1 MTEHPNTI
9 PAPAPRELSA
19 SDLRRVADLTDLA
32 FTSTAEL
39 GELEGIIGQERATRA
54 VEFGLNIDARGY
66 NIFAL
71 GPAGAGRTTTIRRY
85 LEQVAAR
92 KKPPDDWVY
101 VYNFD
106 DPDAPK
112 AIRLPAG
119 RAAQLRQR
127 VEELLRDVAQQLPQA
142 FETEQYQEHRSQLVR
157 TFQRM
162 REELLNKVKEF
173 AQSRGFLI
181 LETPMGL
188 AIAPMDENRKP
199 MPPDKYEALPQP
211 VRAQYEAA
219 REEVEQVLE
228 RAMRQAYEVEKELRK
243 KLAELDKKVAEAVLE
258 YLFDDERREFSDLP
272 EVVAWL
278 DACRADMVKNI
289 HLVRQVLAAA
299 AQMATGEGGG
309 PPVLSLRQWEESP
322 LARYSVNVIVDN
334 SKLQGAPVVY
344 EPNPTVVNL
353 IGKQEYKVR
362 FGALVTDFTMLRAGA
377 LHKANGGY
385 LVLNITDVLRQPL
398 AWDVLKRALK
408 TGQVVIEDVPQQMF
422 GFLPT
427 AGLRP
432 EPIPLNVKVVL
443 IGEPI
448 YYYMLYALDE
458 DFAELFKVRADFSPD
473 MPWTREHVEQ
483 IARFVHTICQE
494 ENLCHFSPEAV
505 YEPNPTVVNLIGKQ
519 EYKVRF
525 GALVTDFTMLR
536 AGALHKANGGYL
548 VLNITDVLRQPLAWD
563 VLKRALK
570 TGQVVIEDVP
580 QQMFGFLPTAGLRPE
595 PIPLNVKVVL
605 IGEPI
610 YYYMLYALDED
621 FAELFKVRADFS
633 PDMPWTR
640 EHVEQI
646 ARFVHTICQEENLCH
661 FSPEAV
667 AEVVTYAGRLADSK
681 KKLSARFGLI
691 ADVVRESAYW
701 ATQAGHDVVL
711 AEDVQ
716 KAIDERVYRSRML
729 EERIQE
735 LIQDNII
742 YIDTEGKAV
751 GQVNGLSVI
760 MLGDYTFGRPNR
772 ITARVYLGQAGVI
785 NIEREAKLSG
795 RIHDKGVLI
804 LSGFLAGRY
813 AQDKPLSLSATITFE
828 QSYEGVEG
836 DSASSTELYALMSA
850 LSGLPL
856 RQDIAVTGSVNQ
868 HGQIQPVGGVNEK
881 IEGFFAVCKARGLT
895 GSQGVIIPEAN
906 VQHLMLKPEVIKAV
920 EEGKFHI
927 YPVRTVDEGI
937 QILTGVAAGERQ
949 PDGSWPEGTVNYL
962 VDKRLREMAM
972 QLRQFGRRKEEEKK
986 EEEEEEQPKKEPPK
1000 EPPTPPDVP
1009 EPS

>member
-1 MTEHPNTI
+1 MSEQQKVI

-19 SDLRRVADLTDLA
+19 ADLRRVADLGDLTFA
-32 FTSTAEL
+32 STAEL

-142 FETEQYQEHRSQLVR
+142 FETEQYQEHRSQLIR
-157 TFQRM
+157 TFQKM

-181 LETPMGL
+181 LETPVGL
-188 AIAPMDENRKP
+188 AIAPMDEERKP

-211 VRAQYEAA
+211 VRAQFEAA

-243 KLAELDKKVAEAVLE
+243 KLAELDKQVAEAILE

-299 AQMATGEGGG
+299 AQVTGGEGGA
-309 PPVLSLRQWEESP
+309 PPTLSLRQWEESP

-334 SKLQGAPVVY
+334 SKLEGAPVVY

-448 YYYMLYALDE
+448 YYYLLYALDE

-473 MPWTREHVEQ
+473 MPWTRENVEQ

-494 ENLCHFSPEAV
+494 ENLCHFSP
-505 YEPNPTVVNLIGKQ
+505 L
-519 EYKVRF
+519 
-525 GALVTDFTMLR
+525 
-536 AGALHKANGGYL
+536 
-548 VLNITDVLRQPLAWD
+548 
-563 VLKRALK
+563 
-570 TGQVVIEDVP
+570 
-580 QQMFGFLPTAGLRPE
+580 
-595 PIPLNVKVVL
+595 
-605 IGEPI
+605 
-610 YYYMLYALDED
+610 
-621 FAELFKVRADFS
+621 
-633 PDMPWTR
+633 
-640 EHVEQI
+640 
-646 ARFVHTICQEENLCH
+646 
-661 FSPEAV
+661 AV

-691 ADVVRESAYW
+691 ADVVREASYW
-701 ATQAGHDVVL
+701 ARVAGHEVVQT
-711 AEDVQ
+711 EDVQ
-716 KAIDERVYRSRML
+716 KAIEERVYRSRML

-735 LIQDNII
+735 LIQDNVI
-742 YIDTEGKAV
+742 YIDTEGKTV

-895 GSQGVIIPEAN
+895 GTQGVIIPEAN

-937 QILTGVAAGERQ
+937 EILTGVAAGERR

-986 EEEEEEQPKKEPPK
+986 KKEEDEEEETKKEPPK

-1009 EPS
+1009 EPGENR

>member
-142 FETEQYQEHRSQLVR
+142 FETEQYQEHRSQLIR
-157 TFQRM
+157 TFQKM

-181 LETPMGL
+181 LETTVGL
-188 AIAPMDENRKP
+188 AIAPMDEERKP

-211 VRAQYEAA
+211 VRAQLEAA

-243 KLAELDKKVAEAVLE
+243 KLAELDKQVAEAILE

-299 AQMATGEGGG
+299 AQVTGGEGGA
-309 PPVLSLRQWEESP
+309 PPTLSLRQWEESP

-334 SKLQGAPVVY
+334 SKLEGAPVVY

-448 YYYMLYALDE
+448 YYYLLYALDE

-473 MPWTREHVEQ
+473 MPWTRENVEQ

-494 ENLCHFSPEAV
+494 ENLCHFSP
-505 YEPNPTVVNLIGKQ
+505 P
-519 EYKVRF
+519 
-525 GALVTDFTMLR
+525 
-536 AGALHKANGGYL
+536 
-548 VLNITDVLRQPLAWD
+548 
-563 VLKRALK
+563 
-570 TGQVVIEDVP
+570 
-580 QQMFGFLPTAGLRPE
+580 
-595 PIPLNVKVVL
+595 
-605 IGEPI
+605 
-610 YYYMLYALDED
+610 
-621 FAELFKVRADFS
+621 
-633 PDMPWTR
+633 
-640 EHVEQI
+640 
-646 ARFVHTICQEENLCH
+646 
-661 FSPEAV
+661 AV

-691 ADVVRESAYW
+691 ADVVREASYW
-701 ATQAGHDVVL
+701 ARVAGHEVVQ

-716 KAIDERVYRSRML
+716 KAIEERVYRSRML

-735 LIQDNII
+735 LIQDNVI

-856 RQDIAVTGSVNQ
+856 RQDIAVTRSVNQ

-906 VQHLMLKPEVIKAV
+906 VQHLMLKPEVVKAV

-937 QILTGVAAGERQ
+937 EILTGVAAGERQ

-962 VDKRLREMAM
+962 VDKRLREMAV
-972 QLRQFGRRKEEEKK
+972 QLRQFGRRKDEEKKK
-986 EEEEEEQPKKEPPK
+986 EEEEEEAPKKEPPK

-1009 EPS
+1009 EPGER